1 MNVVADV
8 NTGGIGVYHLQAQI
22 FALHLPHHFPPLLAV
37 HLSPL
42 ARFWADNG
50 LLPSILAFR
59 GFLPWFAFHAMLLP
73 LNSNLARPGRRNLH
87 NLPSGVR
94 PCSPGQA
101 CHHLHNRQDR
111 SHDSYRADTLQ
122 RNGGL
127 SCRAKLWL
135 RFYVPRSYITQVEI
149 WGKLY
154 RPAERLKG
162 SFRVIQSPR

>member
-73 LNSNLARPGRRNLH
+73 LNSTWLGPGGETYTIS
-87 NLPSGVR
+87 PAGSGLV
-94 PCSPGQA
+94 PYPGQA
-101 CHHLHNRQDR
+101 CHHLHNRQNR
-111 SHDSYRADTLQ
+111 SHAFCRADMLQ
-122 RNGGL
+122 RNYGL

-135 RFYVPRSYITQVEI
+135 RF
-149 WGKLY
+149 
-154 RPAERLKG
+154 
-162 SFRVIQSPR
+162 

>member
-1 MNVVADV
+1 MSLPMSIPAAS
-8 NTGGIGVYHLQAQI
+8 GVYHLQAQI

-94 PCSPGQA
+94 PCS
-101 CHHLHNRQDR
+101 
-111 SHDSYRADTLQ
+111 
-122 RNGGL
+122 L
-127 SCRAKLWL
+127 SRTSL
-135 RFYVPRSYITQVEI
+135 PPS
-149 WGKLY
+149 
-154 RPAERLKG
+154 
-162 SFRVIQSPR
+162 SQSPRPEPCFLSGRYAPEKRRP